1 MKKTL
6 YQIALALFAGA
17 SFMSCLKEDIV
28 ATPGINGVKFYMANS
43 QGKDSLITQPVKG
56 KPVKI
61 VVDTDADMCSVWPG
75 GARVIM
81 KKKVSTDGVTFADSV
96 DMFNHPVLVN
106 SDQYADYGLVGA
118 KGLKTTLSSEGWYCT
133 YTYAKS
139 GDFDLVVVVTNHGY
153 NTNEFKPAVVEVG
166 KLQVK

>member
-1 MKKTL
+1 MKKIL
-6 YQIALALFAGA
+6 YQIAFALFTGA

-28 ATPGINGVKFYMANS
+28 ATPGLASVKLYMTNA
-43 QGKDSLITQPVKG
+43 QGKDSLVNQPVKG

-81 KKKVSTDGVTFADSV
+81 KKKVSTDGVTFPDSI

-106 SDQYADYGLVGA
+106 SDQYSDYGLVGA
-118 KGLKTTLSSEGWYCT
+118 RGLKTTLSSEGWYCT
-133 YTYAKS
+133 YTYTKS
-139 GDFDLVVVVTNHGY
+139 GEFDLVVVVTNHGY
-153 NTNEFKPAVVEVG
+153 NTNEFKPAVVEIG
-166 KLQVK
+166 KLKVK